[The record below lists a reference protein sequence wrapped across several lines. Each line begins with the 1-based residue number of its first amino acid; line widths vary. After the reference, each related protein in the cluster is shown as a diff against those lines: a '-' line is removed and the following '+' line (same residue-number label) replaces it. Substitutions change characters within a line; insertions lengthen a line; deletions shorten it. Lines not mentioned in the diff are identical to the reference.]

1 MKNLVI
7 SASRVEI
14 DTETNQTFLVDV
26 EMSIQ
31 EYETIISQFRIDDI
45 INIIGARDLLEH
57 MDGDDILSYA
67 NDVGLIDENEKM

>member
-14 DTETNQTFLVDV
+14 DTETNNTFLVDV
-26 EMSIQ
+26 EMSEQ

-57 MDGDDILSYA
+57 MDGDDILNYA
-67 NDVGLIDENEKM
+67 NDVGLIDEKEK

>member
-1 MKNLVI
+1 MRNLVI

-14 DTETNQTFLVDV
+14 DTETNHTFLVDV

-31 EYETIISQFRIDDI
+31 EYETIISQFSIDDI

-67 NDVGLIDENEKM
+67 NDVGLIDENKKM

>member
-67 NDVGLIDENEKM
+67 NDIGLIDE